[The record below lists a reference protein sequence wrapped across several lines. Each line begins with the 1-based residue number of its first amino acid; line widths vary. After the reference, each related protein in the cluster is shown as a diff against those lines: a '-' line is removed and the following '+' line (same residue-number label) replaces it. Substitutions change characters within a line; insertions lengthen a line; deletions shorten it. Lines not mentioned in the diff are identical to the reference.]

1 MLAHYQR
8 FVLYVYHLPLTTGKL
23 HMLNPF
29 INLIGNLIAIINFA
43 LFIWIILGL
52 LMHLDIINRHNPLV
66 QKLHFTLQRLFEPL
80 LRPIRKLL
88 GRILPDL
95 GGIDLSPIILILLLH
110 FLNDALYSW
119 FYSI

>member
-1 MLAHYQR
+1 
-8 FVLYVYHLPLTTGKL
+8 
-23 HMLNPF
+23 MLNPF
-29 INLIGNLIAIINFA
+29 INLVGNLIAIINFA

-66 QKLHFTLQRLFEPL
+66 QKIHSTLQRIFDPM
-80 LRPIRKLL
+80 LRPIRRLL
-88 GRILPDL
+88 ARILPDL
-95 GGIDLSPIILILLLH
+95 GGLDLSPIILILLLH